1 MPNVRSAQPAPS
13 LSPRLSTLQDGVRPP
28 PHLAALDDREV
39 WAEFSVPD
47 AACAPGDARWISH
60 VAVDGMYCATCSFT
74 VEKVVAAVPGVK
86 SVQVNAASR
95 VARVEWSAAEALP
108 SRWFSA
114 AQAAGYAMVPV
125 SGMRDSLARADERR
139 RLLWRWLVAGFCMM
153 QVMMYAFPAYVAE
166 PGEITPEMVQL
177 LRWASWVLTLPV
189 LLFSA
194 TPFFASAL
202 RDLRQKQI
210 GMDVP
215 VALGI
220 AVAFV
225 ASTASTFDP
234 QTLWGGE
241 VWFDSVTMFVFF
253 LLSGRLLEQ
262 RLRHRTAGALEAL
275 TRKLPDSVA
284 RQCANGDFEQVGVH
298 RLRAGDVVRILPG
311 EAFPADGSVIEG
323 QTTVDEALLTGESH
337 PLARGP
343 GERVVAASHNLGAVV
358 LVRVEKTGSATRYAS
373 IVALMQSAAAQKPVM
388 AQMVDRIAKPFLWT
402 VVLAS
407 GAAAWWWWSS
417 SPAHA
422 VGVAI
427 AVLIVTCPC
436 ALSLA
441 TPAATLATAGAL
453 ARAGVLVRQL
463 KALTALTAI
472 DTVVFDK
479 TGTLTSDALGVQ
491 VHATR
496 PGVSPAW
503 ALQAA
508 GALAAQSLH
517 PVSRALV
524 LAAARHPVQPPAVED
539 VREVAGQGVSGR
551 VQTAGIEGRLSLGR
565 AHFCQLEAQHNADAS
580 SQVHLADEAGWL
592 ATFELSE
599 TLRPDAEQA
608 VRKLSDMG
616 LQVHLLSGD
625 TPKAVAGVAQRTGI
639 ASYRATQTPEDKLAF
654 VAQLQQQGQR
664 LAMVGDGIN
673 DAPVLAQADVS
684 FTLGQAA
691 PLAQSRADVVILGGQ
706 LMFVAKV
713 LERAHVTRKIVL
725 QNLVWAAGYNAVCV
739 PLAVVGWMPAWLA
752 GVGMAVS
759 SLVVVLNASR
769 LSARVAV

>member
-1 MPNVRSAQPAPS
+1 MPTVRSAQPPPS
-13 LSPRLSTLQDGVRPP
+13 LSPRLSTLQDDVHPP
-28 PHLAALDDREV
+28 SPLAALDDREV

-95 VARVEWSAAEALP
+95 VARIEWSAAEALP
-108 SRWFSA
+108 SRWFAA

-125 SGMRDSLARADERR
+125 SGMRDSLARAEERR

-202 RDLRQKQI
+202 RDLQQRQI

-220 AVAFV
+220 AIAFL
-225 ASTASTFDP
+225 ASTASTFDA
-234 QTLWGGE
+234 QTQWGGE

-253 LLSGRLLEQ
+253 LLSGRMLEQ

-284 RQCANGDFEQVGVH
+284 RLCANGDFEQVGVH
-298 RLRAGDVVRILPG
+298 HLRVGDVVRILPG
-311 EAFPADGSVIEG
+311 EAFPADGSVVEG
-323 QTTVDEALLTGESH
+323 HTTVDEALLTGESH

-343 GERVVAASHNLGAVV
+343 GAQVVAASHNLGAVV
-358 LVRVEKTGSATRYAS
+358 LIRVEKVGSATRYAG
-373 IVALMQSAAAQKPVM
+373 IVALMQSAAAQKPAM
-388 AQMVDRIAKPFLWT
+388 AQTVDRIAKPFLWA

-407 GAAAWWWWSS
+407 GAAAWWWWPT
-417 SPAHA
+417 SPTHA
-422 VGVAI
+422 IGVAI

-453 ARAGVLVRQL
+453 ARAGVLVRNL
-463 KALTALTAI
+463 RALTALTAI

-479 TGTLTSDALGVQ
+479 TGTLTSDVMTVQ

-496 PGVSPAW
+496 AGVSADW
-503 ALQAA
+503 ALQVA
-508 GALAAQSLH
+508 GALASQSLH

-524 LAAARHPVQPPAVED
+524 LAASQQPSQATLADD

-551 VQTAGIEGRLSLGR
+551 IVLPGTLGRVSLGR
-565 AHFCQLEAQHNADAS
+565 AQFCKLGTLHDADAS

-592 ATFELSE
+592 ASFDVFE

-608 VRKLSDMG
+608 VRSLSGMG

-625 TPKAVAGVAQRTGI
+625 TPKSVAGVAQRTGI

-664 LAMVGDGIN
+664 LGMVGDGIN
-673 DAPVLAQADVS
+673 DAPVLAQSDVS

-713 LERAHVTRKIVL
+713 LDRAHATRKIVL
-725 QNLVWAAGYNAVCV
+725 QNLAWAAGYNAVCV
-739 PLAVVGWMPAWLA
+739 PLAIVGWMPAWLA

-769 LSARVAV
+769 LSARIAV